1 MTTPYTPGQVPDDPK
16 QLIFYL
22 RNELD
27 ALKQALDA
35 ALPDIDFVQR
45 TAEPARIRPR
55 MVVYAD
61 GTLWN
66 PGSGEGIYRR
76 NSANSAWVFL
86 G

>member
-1 MTTPYTPGQVPDDPK
+1 MTTPYTPGQVPDDQK
-16 QLIFYL
+16 QLVFYL
-22 RNELD
+22 RNEFD
-27 ALKQALDA
+27 AIKRALDA
-35 ALPDIDFVQR
+35 ALPDIDFVLR
-45 TAEPARIRPR
+45 TAEPTRIRPR

-66 PGSGEGIYRR
+66 PGHGEGIYRR